1 MSPSWSSLMK
11 RLLLNQHHGRALRNE
26 QGFAL
31 LLSLLI
37 VVLLVVIIFEADYQ
51 IRADLRAASN
61 FRDDL
66 KAEYL
71 ARSGISAGEALLKDD
86 AKNSASYD
94 GLDEFW
100 AAAIPEYPLGD
111 GFLSGFIVDEERKIN
126 VNALVLENSGKLTV
140 DPARKQQLERLFA
153 LLDINVD
160 LVDAIVD
167 WIDTDDV
174 PEPYGAE
181 SPSYQSRDPGYPAR
195 NGKMQTLQEL
205 HMIRGITNEIYNT
218 ISPYLTV
225 YGEGKINVNTADTLV
240 LQSLD
245 ENMDETEARRLIDIR
260 DGQPFEQNNAQ
271 DFKDA
276 LPPNVNADMITDGRI
291 NWFRKDSQFFT
302 LKATGQINDTF
313 KTATAVVYR
322 QGSLTKLFYFRVE

>member
-1 MSPSWSSLMK
+1 MK
-11 RLLLNQHHGRALRNE
+11 RLLPNQGRSARFQNE
-26 QGFAL
+26 NGFAL

-37 VVLLVVIIFEADYQ
+37 VVLLVIIIFEADYQ
-51 IRADLRAASN
+51 IRADLRAAGN

-86 AKNSASYD
+86 AKNSPGHD

-100 AAAIPEYPLGD
+100 AAPIPEYPLGD
-111 GFLSGFIVDEERKIN
+111 GLLSGFIVDEERKIN
-126 VNALVLENSGKLTV
+126 INVLVKDNLGQLTV
-140 DPARKQQLERLFA
+140 DLVRKTQLERLFR
-153 LLDINVD
+153 LLDIAPE

-167 WIDTDDV
+167 WLDSDDT
-174 PEPYGAE
+174 PLAYGAE
-181 SPSYQSRDPGYPAR
+181 SPSYQSLNPGYSAR

-205 HMIRGITNEIYNT
+205 HMVWGITNEIYNK

-245 ENMDETEARRLIDIR
+245 EDIDETEARRLIDKR
-260 DGQPFEQNNAQ
+260 PFEGSNAQ
-271 DFKDA
+271 DFKNDA
-276 LPPNVNADMITDGRI
+276 LPPNIKANMSTDGRI

-302 LKATGQINDTF
+302 LKATGQVNDTF
-313 KTATAVVYR
+313 KTATAVVRRVGR
-322 QGSLTKLFYFRVE
+322 QTTLFYFRLE